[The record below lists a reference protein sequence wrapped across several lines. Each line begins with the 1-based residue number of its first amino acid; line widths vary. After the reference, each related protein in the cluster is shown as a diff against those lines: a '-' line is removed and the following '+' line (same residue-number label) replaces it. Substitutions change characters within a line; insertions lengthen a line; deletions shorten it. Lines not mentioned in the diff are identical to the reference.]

1 MNKPVRTAKQEAL
14 SAVSALPDDASFD
27 DIFYQLLLL
36 QRIREGIDEIEAD
49 RNVSP
54 EEAAAQLANFRA
66 LILEGLES
74 GPGVEADEAFFEEL
88 RAEIRT
94 RAAE

>member
-1 MNKPVRTAKQEAL
+1 MNKPARTAKQEAL
-14 SAVSALPDDASFD
+14 SAVDALPDDASFD
-27 DIFYQLLLL
+27 DILYQLFLL
-36 QRIREGIDEIEAD
+36 QRIREGIEEVEAD
-49 RNVSP
+49 RNASP
-54 EEAAAQLANFRA
+54 EEAAAQLASFRA

>member
-14 SAVSALPDDASFD
+14 SAVDALPDDASFE
-27 DIFYQLLLL
+27 DIVHRLHILRRLRDGF
-36 QRIREGIDEIEAD
+36 EDIETG
-49 RNVSP
+49 RSVSP
-54 EEAAAQLANFRA
+54 EEAAAQLASFRA

-94 RAAE
+94 RAVE